1 MVQVFTRDQVAQS
14 NPDETLLTII
24 DSRVYDL
31 TDFTDGHPGGE
42 TVLRQVAG
50 KDATSE
56 FYNLHRHEVLTKYAD
71 LCVGT
76 IEGETSQV
84 VERKPGDLSTVPYG
98 EPTWLTPMYHS
109 PYYKASHRRLQ
120 RAMRK
125 FMEETVWPEAREKE
139 ETGETISQELTQQ
152 MA

>member
-1 MVQVFTRDQVAQS
+1 MTETFTRDQIAKS
-14 NPDETLLTII
+14 NAEETLLTII

-31 TDFTDGHPGGE
+31 TDFTDFHPGGE

-56 FYNLHRHEVLTKYAD
+56 FYNLHRHEVLTKYSD

-84 VERKPGDLSTVPYG
+84 VERKPGDLSVVPYG

-109 PYYKASHRRLQ
+109 PYFNDSHRRLR
-120 RAMRK
+120 RAMRE
-125 FMEETVWPEAREKE
+125 FMEVKVRPEALEKE
-139 ETGETISQELTQQ
+139 ESGERISEELIKE